1 MLFLVR
7 ELDDFVLDRRAVARA
22 GSRDLTGIHRRAHD
36 VLADEAQRFRRGVG
50 DVAGD
55 LPTLYLFGPEAE
67 RGRVCVSRLLLELAP
82 VDRAAIEAR
91 RCSGLEAAATQPQA
105 LQCFAEQ
112 DRGRFAAASCGVI
125 FLAAVN

>member
-22 GSRDLTGIHRRAHD
+22 GSRDLTRIHRRAHD

-55 LPTLYLFGPEAE
+55 LPTLYLFGAEAE
-67 RGRVCVSRLLLELAP
+67 RCWVSVSGLLFELAP
-82 VDRAAIEAR
+82 VNGAAIEAR
-91 RCSGLEAAATQPQA
+91 RCSGLEAAATQAEA
-105 LQCFAEQ
+105 LQRFAEQ
-112 DRGRFAAASCGVI
+112 DG
-125 FLAAVN
+125 